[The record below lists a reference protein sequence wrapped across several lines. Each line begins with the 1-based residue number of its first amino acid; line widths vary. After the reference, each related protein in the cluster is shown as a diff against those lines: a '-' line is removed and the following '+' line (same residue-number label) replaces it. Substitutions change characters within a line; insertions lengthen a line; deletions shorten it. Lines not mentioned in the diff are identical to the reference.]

1 MKRLKKN
8 QVKRKKSRHLQL
20 LQDSEEDEEDDYLD
34 IMGEIPEFDDNQTDD
49 NQNESRK
56 EARRS
61 GTLCHTS
68 DEDESSGN
76 ESEVD
81 SEEKVIDVVTF
92 YESPGNDSPTAS
104 LENAQPEAGAENGRP
119 EQSPEKPL
127 DEASSSKKS
136 SAKKLRFDTDVGN
149 NRWKSCQE
157 NKAMKSKESLK
168 YDQDIGN
175 GLQDVAE
182 TAHGSNEDLMNLDS
196 KIFRNFI
203 TIYLVFYAPAI
214 RRMVEGH

>member
-1 MKRLKKN
+1 M
-8 QVKRKKSRHLQL
+8 KRKKSRHLQL
-20 LQDSEEDEEDDYLD
+20 PQDSEEDEEDDYLD

-49 NQNESRK
+49 NQNVSRK

-61 GTLCHTS
+61 GTSCHTD

-81 SEEKVIDVVTF
+81 SEDRVIDVVTF

-136 SAKKLRFDTDVGN
+136 SAKKLRFDTDIGN
-149 NRWKSCQE
+149 NKKSCEE
-157 NKAMKSKESLK
+157 NKTIKSKESLK
-168 YDQDIGN
+168 YDLDIGN

-196 KIFRNFI
+196 KTFPHFI
-203 TIYLVFYAPAI
+203 MIY
-214 RRMVEGH
+214 

>member
-1 MKRLKKN
+1 M
-8 QVKRKKSRHLQL
+8 KRKKSRHLQL
-20 LQDSEEDEEDDYLD
+20 LQDSEEEEEEDYLD
-34 IMGEIPEFDDNQTDD
+34 IMGEIPEFDDKPTDD
-49 NQNESRK
+49 NQNVSRK

-61 GTLCHTS
+61 GTLCHTY

-92 YESPGNDSPTAS
+92 YESPGNDLPTAS

-119 EQSPEKPL
+119 EQRPEQSPEKPL
-127 DEASSSKKS
+127 DEALSSKKS

-149 NRWKSCQE
+149 NKKSCQE
-157 NKAMKSKESLK
+157 NKAMNSKESLK

-175 GLQDVAE
+175 GMQDVAE

-196 KIFRNFI
+196 KIFPHFI
-203 TIYLVFYAPAI
+203 MIYLVIFDI
-214 RRMVEGH
+214 KTLK